1 MAQKRKCFPDG
12 VSEAEKRYMAGI
24 DTDNA
29 AENDR
34 ETSVLRED
42 GAGLETRTAVD
53 HSGHRH
59 RLRQRFIDEK
69 GFESF
74 QDHELLELL
83 LYYGRLRG
91 DTNGT
96 AHELINTFGS
106 LLKVFE
112 ADPDQLRKV
121 SGVGEETAVLISMV
135 LPLTRAYNRMSMRDP
150 KRISNRTDAQ
160 LFCKSL
166 SQGARME
173 SFYVIC
179 LDAGCRLLGSKK
191 ISEGSLSEVSAYPRK
206 VVSAALD
213 LNAHSVILSH
223 NHPGG
228 TAGPSAEDISTTKQL
243 QKLLGAMGILVLDH
257 IIVAG
262 GSTYSMAQNGDIV
275 YGK

>member
-1 MAQKRKCFPDG
+1 MAQKKNGFPDS
-12 VSEAEKRYMAGI
+12 VSEAEKRYMESI
-24 DTDNA
+24 DTDDA
-29 AENDR
+29 AEKGTESD
-34 ETSVLRED
+34 VLREEE
-42 GAGLETRTAVD
+42 AHFETPAAVD

-59 RLRQRFIDEK
+59 RLRQRFIDEN
-69 GFESF
+69 GFDSF

-112 ADPDQLRKV
+112 AHPDQLRKV

-135 LPLTRAYNRMSMRDP
+135 LPLTKAYNRMSMRDP
-150 KRISNRTDAQ
+150 KRISNRADAQ
-160 LFCKSL
+160 LFCRSL

-179 LDAGCRLLGSKK
+179 LDAGCRLLGTKK

-243 QKLLGAMGILVLDH
+243 QKLLGALGILVLDH

-262 GSTYSMAQNGDIV
+262 SSAYSMAQNGDIV
-275 YGK
+275 YSR